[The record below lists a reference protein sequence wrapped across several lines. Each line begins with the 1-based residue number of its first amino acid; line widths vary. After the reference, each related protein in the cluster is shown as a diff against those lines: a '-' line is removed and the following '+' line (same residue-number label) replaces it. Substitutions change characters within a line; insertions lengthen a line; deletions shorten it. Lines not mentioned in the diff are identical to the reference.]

1 MLKNIVKIDFS
12 TKRWKVFLFIITH
25 YAFCITHSQAQLIPN
40 LGGQRAGIS
49 SFSFLKNDVSPRAIG
64 LGGAVT
70 TLKGDEYASQWNP
83 AALCET
89 GNHSFALSTRLYN
102 GGINHSFFAANF
114 RLKETDFMA
123 VSINNISSGTMERR
137 TEFQPNGT
145 GEFFSVNS
153 MAIGLTY
160 SKALTY
166 RFSFGSTIKYLNE
179 TYDVYSSHNVVADV
193 GFIYKTD
200 FRNFRFGVFLQN
212 FGPNSRARGSYSPYT
227 FSGKKQTN
235 ESFSTPTVFKIA
247 GSMDVLKAGNHVV
260 VCLAEINHPNDNA
273 TNLRFGAE
281 YLYQDL
287 LYFRAGYW
295 ANFQGIKVPTF
306 GTGFRTIIKNQTI
319 YINYAFVVPLAYS
332 GFNHN
337 IGISM
342 VFNYSPVQKIEN
354 ANP

>member
-1 MLKNIVKIDFS
+1 MRNTSFRRVFFS
-12 TKRWKVFLFIITH
+12 SKVATLVTAIAYFACL
-25 YAFCITHSQAQLIPN
+25 YSPSYAQLIPN

-83 AALCET
+83 AALVET
-89 GNHSFALSTRLYN
+89 GNHSFAASTRLYN
-102 GGINHSFFAANF
+102 NGINHSFFAANF
-114 RLKETDFMA
+114 RLRETDFMA
-123 VSINNISSGTMERR
+123 LSVNNVTSGTMERR
-137 TEFQPNGT
+137 TELQPNGT
-145 GEFFSVNS
+145 GELFSVNA

-166 RFSFGSTIKYLNE
+166 RFSFGSTVKYLNE
-179 TYDVYSSHNVVADV
+179 TYDVYTSHNVAVDV

-212 FGPNSRARGSYSPYT
+212 FGPNASARGSYVPYT
-227 FSGKKQTN
+227 FSGKKQSN
-235 ESFSTPTVFKIA
+235 EAYSTPTVFKIA
-247 GSMDVLKAGNHVV
+247 GSLDVLKIGNHAI
-260 VCLAEINHPNDNA
+260 VCLGEINHPNDNA

-281 YLYQDL
+281 YLFQDL
-287 LYFRAGYW
+287 FYLRTGYW
-295 ANFQGIKVPTF
+295 ANLQGINVPTF

-319 YINYAFVVPLAYS
+319 YINYAVAIPLAF
-332 GFNHN
+332 GGVNHN

-342 VFNYSPVQKIEN
+342 VFNYSPVQKSVDA
-354 ANP
+354 AN